1 MTLFGEPAKIIPRIF
16 QHFYLRAIFTADWW
30 WNTLKWL
37 GYRVHLFYY
46 ILTLG
51 ILKRPLGRLACKT
64 VKNQPTMH
72 GIHNKLLKLILK
84 PQMRPFFVWKEI
96 YFTISIMKPHQS
108 KGVNE
113 PQGSGQKKYQ
123 IQTETISQLLTS
135 FSISVVE
142 LEASILVDWLARWLK
157 VCGNQK
163 MSAKLFAATAK
174 LFLYKCHNFLFVVVH
189 AEFPL
194 HLR

>member
-46 ILTLG
+46 VLTLG

-96 YFTISIMKPHQS
+96 YYYQHHEAAS
-108 KGVNE
+108 KQRSKRAPRIWAKKTKIPDPARNHFSAFNIFQYFSCGARGIHSGWLT
-113 PQGSGQKKYQ
+113 GS
-123 IQTETISQLLTS
+123 
-135 FSISVVE
+135 
-142 LEASILVDWLARWLK
+142 LA
-157 VCGNQK
+157 
-163 MSAKLFAATAK
+163 
-174 LFLYKCHNFLFVVVH
+174 
-189 AEFPL
+189 
-194 HLR
+194 